1 MNDPALRRWAVAG
14 TIALAVVLVVVPLS
28 RLRDQPL
35 PSQEPGAA
43 TFVGTAACVDC
54 HQTAAD
60 AWRGS
65 DHDLAM
71 DLATEETVLGDFDDV
86 EFTAHGIT
94 SRFFRRDGRFFVN
107 TQGTAGEMADFEIT
121 HVFGHDPLQQY
132 LVPFPGGRMQ
142 CLNIAWD
149 QVRGQ
154 WFHLSPEIDVPPDD
168 WLHWTR
174 NGQNWNGMCAECHS
188 THLQKN
194 YDAATDSYNTTWT
207 DIDVGCEACHGP
219 GSAHV
224 AWAEQPAMARDA
236 TGDLGLARP
245 TSGLRSQQLVEL
257 CAPCHSRRAE
267 IADYDHVDEEL
278 LDVAIPSL
286 LREGLYYP
294 DGQILDEVYVYGSF
308 VQSKMYA
315 NDVRCSDCHDSHSLQ
330 LVREGNELCGQCHDP
345 AVYDKTA
352 HHFHKLVV
360 EGEPSDGAR
369 CVKCHMV
376 EQPYMVIDWRAD
388 HSFRLPRPDLSA
400 SLGTPNAC
408 TQSSCHDDRPLQW
421 SIDAWNRWY
430 GEARRPH
437 FGTVFAAAREGETTG
452 LVELVTTQ
460 LQPPLVRATALE
472 LLAFNGAPEL
482 ERLCSDLLLAD
493 AAILRHTAVTHLPLI
508 DPATF
513 ARRVA
518 PLLADPVKAVRLA
531 ASSRLA
537 GVDPTLLADYQ
548 VEDLESGLAEY
559 RESMTANL
567 DFASAA
573 MNLGALAARLGD
585 DAEAERLLRQ
595 ALVVDDRFT
604 PARANLAILLASQQ
618 RDDEA
623 VALLEEGVALTP
635 DEPELWR
642 MLGLIYAAPPD
653 PSRGVAPLRRA
664 IELNPRDARSRYN
677 LGLLLDQLGD
687 PNGAEEQ
694 LRAALEIVPRSPD
707 FLYALAEHYLRREMY
722 DEVLPLAD
730 RLTEVLP
737 DQPVGAQLR
746 QAAEQRR

>member
-14 TIALAVVLVVVPLS
+14 TIALVVVLVAVPLS
-28 RLRDQPL
+28 RLRERPL
-35 PSQEPGAA
+35 PAQEPGSA

-71 DLATEETVLGDFDDV
+71 DLADDDTVLGDFDDV

-94 SRFFRRDGRFFVN
+94 SRFFRKDGRFFVR
-107 TQGTAGEMADFEIT
+107 TQGPAGEMGDFEIT

-149 QVRGQ
+149 RVREE

-194 YDAATDSYNTTWT
+194 YDPATDSYNTTWT

-224 AWAEQPAMARDA
+224 AWAEQPAMARDNS
-236 TGDLGLARP
+236 GGLGLVQQS
-245 TSGLRSQQLVEL
+245 SGLTSTELVEL

-267 IADYDHVDEEL
+267 VGDYDHVSGDF
-278 LDVAIPSL
+278 LDVALPAL
-286 LREGLYYP
+286 LRDGLYHP

-330 LVREGNELCGQCHDP
+330 LVREGNELCGQCHEL
-345 AVYDKTA
+345 AVYDTTA
-352 HHFHKLVV
+352 HHFHKLEVD
-360 EGEPSDGAR
+360 GQPSDGAK

-400 SLGTPNAC
+400 SLGVPNAC
-408 TQSSCHDDRPLQW
+408 TQSGCHDDRPLQW

-437 FGTVFAAAREGETTG
+437 FGTAFAAARGGDPSG
-452 LVELVTTQ
+452 LVEIVQ
-460 LQPPLVRATALE
+460 SPLQPALVRATALE
-472 LLAFNGAPEL
+472 LLAVEGAESLYEL
-482 ERLCSDLLLAD
+482 CAALLLAPES
-493 AAILRHTAVTHLPLI
+493 ILRHAAVTHLPLL
-508 DPATF
+508 DPAEF
-513 ARRVA
+513 AQQVA
-518 PLLADPVKAVRLA
+518 PLLADPAKAVRMA

-537 GVDPTLLADYQ
+537 AVDPTLLADYQ
-548 VEDLESGLAEY
+548 LADLDRGFAEY
-559 RESMTANL
+559 RASMAANL
-567 DFASAA
+567 DFAHAA
-573 MNLGALAARLGD
+573 MNLGTLSARLGD
-585 DAEAERLLRQ
+585 QTEAERYLRQ
-595 ALVVDDRFT
+595 ALVVDDRFV
-604 PARANLAILLASQQ
+604 PARANLAVLLAGGG
-618 RDDEA
+618 RDAEA
-623 VALLEEGVALTP
+623 TALLEEGVRLTP
-635 DEPELWR
+635 EEPELWR
-642 MLGLIYAAPPD
+642 MLGLMYAGPPD
-653 PSRGVAPLRRA
+653 PSRGLEPLRRA
-664 IELNPRDARSRYN
+664 VELNPRDARAHYN
-677 LGLLLDQLGD
+677 LGLLMDQLGD
-687 PNGAEEQ
+687 LDGAERH
-694 LRAALEIVPRSPD
+694 LGAALEIVPRSPD
-707 FLYALAEHYLRREMY
+707 FLYALAEHYLRRKMF
-722 DEVLPLAD
+722 DEVIPLAD
-730 RLTEVLP
+730 RLTELLP
-737 DQPVGAQLR
+737 DQPIGAQMR
-746 QAAEQRR
+746 QAAEAGN